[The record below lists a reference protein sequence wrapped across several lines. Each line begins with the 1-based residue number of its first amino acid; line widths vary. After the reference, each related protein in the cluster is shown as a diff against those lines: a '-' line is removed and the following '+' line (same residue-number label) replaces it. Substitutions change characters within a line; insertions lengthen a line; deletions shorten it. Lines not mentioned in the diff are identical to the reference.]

1 MNNNN
6 NYIFKYLLQNS
17 IEQRFV
23 QVLYLFLLLAHGPG
37 DDTGTSADDGH
48 VMMTPD
54 AGVVMD

>member
-1 MNNNN
+1 MGLTK
-6 NYIFKYLLQNS
+6 IGQFLMLLLLF
-17 IEQRFV
+17 EQRFV

-37 DDTGTSADDGH
+37 DDTGTSADDGQ